1 MESSELIRISNEFL
15 DNLKRMKF
23 EIEELLKKKLEVS
36 VVEEYAEKL
45 KENLRILEEL
55 KEKMELLGFDTPYI
69 NIGKLKG
76 FDSDELYE
84 IMNYTSYLRRMANEK
99 KGVLERIR
107 HSVVSHKIALGH
119 LLEDIGNK
127 KIIQYLP
134 YDGSYKAPIT
144 GLSPY
149 LINAYKEILN
159 ILQSQGKGVVTSV
172 TLSLIVFKDGKREF
186 KRIKIDDEN
195 YEDYIKKHYKDAII
209 TSMKRNYSKNKLIDD
224 QYVRR
229 VLAVGYL
236 NAYKDDVERGIEK
249 KLDELLTDE
258 QKKML
263 ETYKRIVSAE
273 EEEDYE
279 GGIFDMRVL
288 DERKVRE
295 LEIKE
300 KLEKE
305 GLYENG
311 RPVEELKNA
320 LDIEKEISKE
330 IATNILIEQISRDI
344 FMYYLHK
351 SPDERTRSNLFPS
364 ILITPS
370 KAHLK
375 WMKINGIDIPKVL
388 DLKFLL
394 EKELPKYNIPLKDL
408 GGLVLY
414 LVYDWDKVEEFKFK
428 KKNVE
433 ELMKKIAPI
442 DSIKDILKDKD
453 VDISKIEKYYKVKKE
468 KTKKFLE
475 ALRKL

>member
-1 MESSELIRISNEFL
+1 MESSELIRESNEFL
-15 DNLKRMKF
+15 DNLKRLKF
-23 EIEELLKKKLEVS
+23 EIEELLKKKLEDS
-36 VVEEYAEKL
+36 VIEEYAKKL
-45 KENLRILEEL
+45 EENLKILEEL
-55 KEKMELLGFDTPYI
+55 KEKMELLGFDTPYT
-69 NIGKLKG
+69 NVGKLKG

-84 IMNYTSYLRRMANEK
+84 IMNYTSYLRRIANEK

-127 KIIQYLP
+127 KIIQHLP
-134 YDGSYKAPIT
+134 YDGSYKISIT

-149 LINAYKEILN
+149 LINAYKEMLN
-159 ILQSQGKGVVTSV
+159 ILQSQGKGVVTSI

-186 KRIKIDDEN
+186 KRIKIEDEN

-236 NAYKDDVERGIEK
+236 NAYKDDIEK
-249 KLDELLTDE
+249 VIRDKLNELLTGE

-263 ETYKRIVSAE
+263 ETYKKIVGVE

-288 DERKVRE
+288 DEKKVRE
-295 LEIKE
+295 LETIE

-305 GLYENG
+305 GLYRNG
-311 RPVEELKNA
+311 RPIEDLKIA
-320 LDIEKEISKE
+320 LDTEKEISKKVATE
-330 IATNILIEQISRDI
+330 ILTEQLSRDI

-364 ILITPS
+364 IMTTPS

-375 WMKINGIDIPKVL
+375 WMKVSGIDVPKVL

-433 ELMKKIAPI
+433 DLLKKIAPI
-442 DSIKDILKDKD
+442 ESIKDILKDKD
-453 VDISKIEKYYKVKKE
+453 VDISKIEKYSKVKKE

-475 ALRKL
+475 ALGKL